1 MEYIDFIT
9 TEKQSTKRK
18 NSTSKKINTN
28 PRINFGTP
36 YLNKL
41 YKGLLYVAV
50 EIYETYSIKVSQIG
64 ELAMILDMEF
74 NGQFVRGLRKLEEI
88 GRLEMIYTGNGW
100 WFEVIPF

>member
-9 TEKQSTKRK
+9 TEKSSKRK
-18 NSTSKKINTN
+18 STSKKINTN

-64 ELAMILDMEF
+64 ELAMMLDMEF
-74 NGQFVRGLRKLEEI
+74 NGQFVRGLKELEKI
-88 GRLEMIYTGNGW
+88 GRLKRIYTDNSW